1 MLLSE
6 IIVIAFGLALD
17 AFAVSLGAGAV
28 GRIGNHRGA
37 IRLAFHFGL
46 FQFLMP
52 VLGWYVGFKIEPL
65 VKSVDDWIAFFLLSY
80 IGVKMIW
87 DSYKPVDEFRRDPS
101 KGKEMVLLSIATSID
116 ALVVGF
122 SLAILMINVWYPAI
136 IIGIVTALLSIT
148 GIYLGK
154 VIGSKIGKKLEIMGG
169 LIIIGIG
176 LKILISHL
184 I

>member
-1 MLLSE
+1 
-6 IIVIAFGLALD
+6 
-17 AFAVSLGAGAV
+17 
-28 GRIGNHRGA
+28 
-37 IRLAFHFGL
+37 
-46 FQFLMP
+46 
-52 VLGWYVGFKIEPL
+52 
-65 VKSVDDWIAFFLLSY
+65 
-80 IGVKMIW
+80 
-87 DSYKPVDEFRRDPS
+87 
-101 KGKEMVLLSIATSID
+101 
-116 ALVVGF
+116 
-122 SLAILMINVWYPAI
+122 MINVWYPAI

>member
-1 MLLSE
+1 MPVNE
-6 IIVIAFGLALD
+6 ILIIAFGLALD
-17 AFAVSLGAGAV
+17 AFAVSLGAGSI

-37 IRLAFHFGL
+37 VRLAFHFGL

-52 VLGWYVGFKIEPL
+52 VIGWYIGFKIEPF
-65 VKSVDDWIAFFLLSY
+65 VKSFDYWIAFSLLTY
-80 IGVKMIW
+80 IGVKMIL
-87 DSYKPVDEFRRDPS
+87 DSYKPVGEFRKDPS
-101 KGKEMVLLSIATSID
+101 KGKHMVLLSVATSID

-122 SLAILMINVWYPAI
+122 SLAILMISVWYPAF
-136 IIGIVTALLSIT
+136 IIGLVTALLSIT

-154 VIGSKIGKKLEIMGG
+154 VIGSKIGKKMEIVGG

-176 LKILISHL
+176 IKIIILHL